1 MVNTFKV
8 FHDYR
13 SIRKTRNSTNTGM
26 PDLGTWLD
34 EEKNQ
39 EDIYNYRLFYV
50 LKSNADDVVKFG
62 IAGYQGG
69 KSGAWGRLHQYI
81 NEYGYSTDLN
91 PCSGIKLLYL
101 AGTVYN
107 PTVIPTE
114 SAVYMK
120 EKACKDYFRATAIKG
135 RGYERILKE
144 RLDELFKIID
154 NKSNKSWEDIEK
166 DRRKTARLKQANIT
180 AEDAVL
186 AILKHETAGGKSR
199 ERTKYLVQWSRAY
212 VLLDETDVKADN
224 LIETDTTWETA
235 YRIITF
241 LDGSRAL
248 DVYKA
253 LHPDAKF
260 RDQ

>member
-81 NEYGYSTDLN
+81 NEYGYSTD
-91 PCSGIKLLYL
+91 
-101 AGTVYN
+101 
-107 PTVIPTE
+107 
-114 SAVYMK
+114 
-120 EKACKDYFRATAIKG
+120 
-135 RGYERILKE
+135 
-144 RLDELFKIID
+144 
-154 NKSNKSWEDIEK
+154 
-166 DRRKTARLKQANIT
+166 
-180 AEDAVL
+180 
-186 AILKHETAGGKSR
+186 
-199 ERTKYLVQWSRAY
+199 
-212 VLLDETDVKADN
+212 
-224 LIETDTTWETA
+224 
-235 YRIITF
+235 
-241 LDGSRAL
+241 
-248 DVYKA
+248 
-253 LHPDAKF
+253 
-260 RDQ
+260 